1 MVSNAPSTFMRLMN
15 QILLPYLNKFVV
27 VYFDNIL
34 IYSTNYEAHLKH
46 LRTIFQVLQEN
57 ELYINLKEVFLS
69 STPTLFF
76 RIPN

>member
-46 LRTIFQVLQEN
+46 LHTIFQVLQEN